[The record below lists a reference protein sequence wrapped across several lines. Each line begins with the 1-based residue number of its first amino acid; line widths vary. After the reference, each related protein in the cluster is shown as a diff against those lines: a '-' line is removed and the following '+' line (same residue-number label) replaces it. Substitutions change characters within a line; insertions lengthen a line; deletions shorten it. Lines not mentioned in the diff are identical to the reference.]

1 MCMKICLYI
10 IYIIII
16 YVYKNANIKME
27 KKKSS
32 CSCTAQSCCLESWSH
47 GCWIGADLD
56 LDGMSFDGLGGN
68 AVIVGGRADPS
79 AASVCPRRVRFPHNG
94 ASAFVI
100 DHMIDTTNNNSS
112 LTLLDLL
119 CWVPPEREDYLWL
132 PPLLFKGRSVS
143 RLCEVLV
150 TTAPS

>member
-47 GCWIGADLD
+47 GCWVGVDLD
-56 LDGMSFDGLGGN
+56 LVGTSFDGLGGN
-68 AVIVGGRADPS
+68 AVFVGGRAADPS
-79 AASVCPRRVRFPHNG
+79 AASVRVAWCFHTMGRQQP
-94 ASAFVI
+94 VI
-100 DHMIDTTNNNSS
+100 DKMIDTTNNSS
-112 LTLLDLL
+112 LKLLDLP
-119 CWVPPEREDYLWL
+119 CWVPPEREYYLWL
-132 PPLLFKGRSVS
+132 PPLLCKGRSMS